1 MLSSVDNVTNTE
13 TLDDVGQQEQT
24 TGSARLVKV
33 FANTHKYWQG
43 LLQLGKRSQA
53 GFGNWTANQTKR

>member
-1 MLSSVDNVTNTE
+1 MI
-13 TLDDVGQQEQT
+13 DDVGRHEQT
-24 TGSARLVKV
+24 VNSARLVKV

-53 GFGNWTANQTKR
+53 GFGNLTANQTKR